1 MSLDII
7 DELVKNLKAPSTRIF
22 KNREILHPE
31 YVPEVLPHR
40 ENEIRRL
47 AEILIVALRGERP
60 SNALLYGLTG
70 TGKTAVA
77 RYVVKRL
84 VEKANSLNVKLEQ
97 AYVNTRKLDTTY
109 RVVAQIASSIG
120 LKIPPTGLAISEVYR
135 RYINALENWGG
146 VHIIVLDEVDYYVK
160 REGDDLLYKLVRINE
175 ELKSSRVA
183 LVGITNDI
191 NFVESLDPR
200 VRSSLGEVE
209 IVFPPYNAEQLFD
222 ILKQRAEMAFYPGV
236 VDDGVISF
244 CAALAAREHGDARR
258 ALDLLRVAG
267 EIAEREGSPKV
278 TVDHVKRANV
288 EIEEGRVQQSV
299 MSLPLHQKIVLK
311 AIIEVAKL
319 KGSATTGE
327 VYLKYAE
334 IAKELGLEP
343 LTQRR
348 VSEIISQL
356 DMLGLVNAT
365 VASRGR
371 HGVTKVIRVRSDLV
385 KTVDDLL
392 KDVK

>member
-1 MSLDII
+1 MSSDII
-7 DELVKNLKAPSTRIF
+7 DELVKNLRAPSTRIF
-22 KNREILHPE
+22 KDREILHPE

-47 AEILIVALRGERP
+47 AEILVVALRGERP

-109 RVVAQIASSIG
+109 RVVAQIASSVG

-222 ILKQRAEMAFYPGV
+222 ILKQRAEKAFYPGV

-244 CAALAAREHGDARR
+244 CAAIAAREHGDARR

-327 VYLKYAE
+327 VYLKYSE

-371 HGVTKVIRVRSDLV
+371 YGVTKVIRVRSDLV
-385 KTVDDLL
+385 ETVDDLL